1 VAPMLILSRR
11 SMAKLRVLQSGVLKL
26 AADRNKVLRMF
37 MASRYAT
44 MPLAQRELWLEFSW
58 ADQEYRS
65 AVHELAK
72 FCQAARRAAPGA
84 AASPENP
91 G

>member
-1 VAPMLILSRR
+1 MLILSRR
-11 SMAKLRVLQSGVLKL
+11 SMAKLRALQSGVLEL

-72 FCQAARRAAPGA
+72 FCQANRRLEPGATVSPAAPR
-84 AASPENP
+84 
-91 G
+91 